1 MVAYVTAYLYLELG
15 NWVLPL
21 PIYIEHALF
30 ALFWTAAI
38 AGYWGGAKGLLALA
52 RRWTHEAD
60 RTERGASRW
69 QGRLQSLSP
78 QRTTAVTEIA
88 AMLIISIVLVV
99 SIVKAR
105 KYSNYWY
112 EPWSNEPELREYLGV
127 SELTPIFAVQ

>member
-1 MVAYVTAYLYLELG
+1 LVAYATAYLHLELG

-38 AGYWGGAKGLLALA
+38 AGYWGGMEGLFALA
-52 RRWTHEAD
+52 RQWTHEAD
-60 RTERGASRW
+60 RAERGASRW
-69 QGRLQSLSP
+69 QRRLQWLSP
-78 QRTTAVTEIA
+78 RRTIAMTEIV
-88 AMLIISIVLVV
+88 AMLLISIVLVV

-112 EPWSNEPELREYLGV
+112 EPWSNEPELRE
-127 SELTPIFAVQ
+127 